1 MTTHSKIVAP
11 LKTGELLVKEGLI
24 RLSDIDT
31 VLDIQK
37 GKTQRLSMNKIKLFG
52 SILCS
57 LNLITPQDNYYVLDK
72 YSKVKSFQMV
82 LIEKGLMTKDQVIK
96 MDQAFRQEGTSFIS
110 HLMASGTIGLPDI
123 QQMLFDLFHIPFRP
137 EPDLDVQA
145 QNREQLGQVL
155 DETKAGQLG
164 IIPLEIKERSIL
176 FGITEPDNIKSIR
189 KFNEKYPQ
197 YRFHMVFI
205 PYAVYQQY
213 FDWIH
218 HDAPLPEIPTAP
230 VEPTMPKPIILE
242 ESEPPRPI
250 LSIDPV
256 MPEESGAANHLDLTF
271 LLKFKTE
278 IQNPAAEKKAVK
290 TLYERYEQLRKLSG
304 HPKRE
309 DHFTL
314 FNEFIIQSHDKIV
327 QTYQRDN
334 IEFSLKKEG
343 AHVTIIALPR

>member
-1 MTTHSKIVAP
+1 MMTTHSKTVTP

-24 RLSDIDT
+24 RPSDIDT

-72 YSKVKSFQMV
+72 YSKVKSFQMM

-110 HLMASGTIGLPDI
+110 HLMASGVIGLTDI

-137 EPDLDVQA
+137 EPDLDVQS
-145 QNREQLGQVL
+145 QDRGQLARVL

-164 IIPLEIKERSIL
+164 IIPLEITERNIL
-176 FGITEPDNIKSIR
+176 FGITEPDNIRSIR
-189 KFNEKYPQ
+189 KFNVKYPRH
-197 YRFHMVFI
+197 RFHMVFI
-205 PYAVYQQY
+205 PFAVYQQY

-218 HDAPLPEIPTAP
+218 HAAPLPKAGPAP
-230 VEPTMPKPIILE
+230 V
-242 ESEPPRPI
+242 
-250 LSIDPV
+250 DPV
-256 MPEESGAANHLDLTF
+256 PDPVLTVDPVLPGQSNTTHELDLTF
-271 LLKFKTE
+271 LLRFKTE

-304 HPKRE
+304 HPRRE

-334 IEFSLKKEG
+334 IEFSLKKTG